1 MSDKK
6 SDKKIEVDA
15 DQPKRVVKVDRNA
28 PCPCGSKKKYKRC
41 CALKEE
47 SFLTMLRGW
56 FGF

>member
-1 MSDKK
+1 MAE
-6 SDKKIEVDA
+6 KKIEIDA
-15 DQPKRVVKVDRNA
+15 DKPTRVVKPDRNA